1 MNAWKRLDER
11 LSAGKGRTLWQFVKF
26 NLVSL
31 TVTLVQLALANLLPL
46 VFDGVK
52 TPLPGVLRP
61 IFNAGTLFPNGSAYV
76 VDGVVTW
83 GYVLPFLLSNGLAN
97 VYGYFINMKT
107 TFRGKGTRS
116 GFAVYLAILLALILF
131 TTWMQGAIVAALAS
145 GRIAPLSRTLASFG
159 AGVVQ
164 TAVLFPLEKLVL
176 FRPKPDGGKET
187 K

>member
-83 GYVLPFLLSNGLAN
+83 GMCCRFFSRTALPT
-97 VYGYFINMKT
+97 YT
-107 TFRGKGTRS
+107 
-116 GFAVYLAILLALILF
+116 AILS
-131 TTWMQGAIVAALAS
+131 T
-145 GRIAPLSRTLASFG
+145 
-159 AGVVQ
+159 
-164 TAVLFPLEKLVL
+164 
-176 FRPKPDGGKET
+176 
-187 K
+187 

>member
-11 LSAGKGRTLWQFVKF
+11 LSAGRGRTLWQFVKF

-31 TVTLVQLALANLLPL
+31 TVTILQLLLANLLPL
-46 VFDGVK
+46 AFDRVVS
-52 TPLPGVLRP
+52 PLPPLLRG
-61 IFNAGTLFPNGSAYV
+61 IFRADALFPDGSKYV
-76 VDGVVTW
+76 VNGVVTW
-83 GYVLPFLLSNGLAN
+83 GYVLPFLLAN

-107 TFRGKGTRS
+107 TFRGKGTRA
-116 GFAVYLAILLALILF
+116 GFAVYLVILFALILF
-131 TTWMQGAIVAALAS
+131 ATWMQGEIVAALAAR
-145 GRIAPLSRTLASFG
+145 RIAPLSRTLASFG